1 MLILL
6 SPAKGQNFEPSET
19 AVHVS
24 EPRLLSKSN
33 ELIEILRLYSPDELM
48 TLMNVSEK
56 IGNLTAERF
65 ASFTTPFN
73 ELNAKPAAFAFSG
86 DVYKGLAIDEF
97 TESDLEFA
105 QNHLRILSGLY
116 GVLRPLDLIQPYRLE
131 MGTRLDTKA
140 GSDLYQ
146 YWGSSISESLMAD
159 LEEHEDDLVIN
170 LASNEYFKAVSASG
184 IHTNINTPVFKD
196 FKNGKYKIISFFA
209 KNARG
214 AMARWIVKE
223 KVKKAIDLV
232 NFRED
237 GYEYNE
243 ELSEVNSPVFLRG

>member
-6 SPAKGQNFEPSET
+6 SPAKGQNFEPSQT
-19 AVHVS
+19 AFHAS

-86 DVYKGLAIDEF
+86 DVYKGLAIDDF

-223 KVKKAIDLV
+223 KVQKAMDLV
-232 NFRED
+232 DFRED
-237 GYEYNE
+237 GYEYSE

>member
-6 SPAKGQNFEPSET
+6 SPAKGQNFEPSQT

-223 KVKKAIDLV
+223 KVQKAIDLV

>member
-1 MLILL
+1 M
-6 SPAKGQNFEPSET
+6 
-19 AVHVS
+19 
-24 EPRLLSKSN
+24 
-33 ELIEILRLYSPDELM
+33 
-48 TLMNVSEK
+48 
-56 IGNLTAERF
+56 
-65 ASFTTPFN
+65 
-73 ELNAKPAAFAFSG
+73 
-86 DVYKGLAIDEF
+86 
-97 TESDLEFA
+97 
-105 QNHLRILSGLY
+105 
-116 GVLRPLDLIQPYRLE
+116 
-131 MGTRLDTKA
+131 
-140 GSDLYQ
+140 
-146 YWGSSISESLMAD
+146 
-159 LEEHEDDLVIN
+159 IN

>member
-6 SPAKGQNFEPSET
+6 SPAKGQNFEPSQT
-19 AVHVS
+19 AVHAS

-86 DVYKGLAIDEF
+86 DVYKGLAIDDF

-223 KVKKAIDLV
+223 KVKEAIDLV

>member
-1 MLILL
+1 MLVLL
-6 SPAKGQNFEPSET
+6 SPAKGQNFDPRQTE
-19 AVHVS
+19 VRVS

-48 TLMNVSEK
+48 ALMNVSEK

-86 DVYKGLAIDEF
+86 DVYKGLAIDDF
-97 TESDLEFA
+97 TENDLEFA
-105 QNHLRILSGLY
+105 QNHIRILSGLY

-146 YWGSSISESLMAD
+146 YWGSSISECLMED

-170 LASNEYFKAVSASG
+170 LASNEYFKAVNGQDIQANVS
-184 IHTNINTPVFKD
+184 TPVFKD

-223 KVKKAIDLV
+223 QAQKASDLFD
-232 NFRED
+232 FRES
-237 GYEYNE
+237 GYEYSE
-243 ELSEVNSPVFLRG
+243 ELSEANSPVFLRG

>member
-6 SPAKGQNFEPSET
+6 SPAKGQNFEPSQT

>member
-6 SPAKGQNFEPSET
+6 SPAKGQNFEPSQT

-86 DVYKGLAIDEF
+86 DVYKGLAIDDF

-184 IHTNINTPVFKD
+184 IHTNITTPVFKD

>member
-6 SPAKGQNFEPSET
+6 SPAKGQNFEPSQT

-86 DVYKGLAIDEF
+86 DVYKGLAIDDF

-223 KVKKAIDLV
+223 KVQKAIDLV

>member
-6 SPAKGQNFEPSET
+6 SPAKGQNFEPSQT
-19 AVHVS
+19 AVHAS

-86 DVYKGLAIDEF
+86 DVYKGLAIDDF

-159 LEEHEDDLVIN
+159 LEEHEDDLEIN

>member
-6 SPAKGQNFEPSET
+6 SPAKGQNFEPSQT
-19 AVHVS
+19 AVHAS

-86 DVYKGLAIDEF
+86 DVYKGLAIDDF

-223 KVKKAIDLV
+223 KVQKAIDLV

>member
-6 SPAKGQNFEPSET
+6 SPAKGQNFEPSQT

-86 DVYKGLAIDEF
+86 DVYKGLAIDDF

-223 KVKKAIDLV
+223 KVQKAIDLV

-237 GYEYNE
+237 GYEYSE

>member
-6 SPAKGQNFEPSET
+6 SPAKGQNFEPSQT

-223 KVKKAIDLV
+223 KVKEAIDLV

>member
-6 SPAKGQNFEPSET
+6 SPAKGQNFEPSQT

-184 IHTNINTPVFKD
+184 IHTNITTPCLL
-196 FKNGKYKIISFFA
+196 YT
-209 KNARG
+209 
-214 AMARWIVKE
+214 
-223 KVKKAIDLV
+223 
-232 NFRED
+232 
-237 GYEYNE
+237 
-243 ELSEVNSPVFLRG
+243 SPSPRD

>member
-86 DVYKGLAIDEF
+86 DVYKGLAIDDF

>member
-6 SPAKGQNFEPSET
+6 SPAKGQNFEPSQT

-86 DVYKGLAIDEF
+86 DVYKGLAIDDF

-223 KVKKAIDLV
+223 KVKEAIDLV

>member
-6 SPAKGQNFEPSET
+6 SPAKGQNFEPSQT

-223 KVKKAIDLV
+223 KVKEAIDLV

-243 ELSEVNSPVFLRG
+243 ELFEVNSPVFLRG

>member
-6 SPAKGQNFEPSET
+6 SPAKGQNFEPSQT
-19 AVHVS
+19 AVHAS

-86 DVYKGLAIDEF
+86 DVYKGLAIDDF

>member
-6 SPAKGQNFEPSET
+6 SPAKGQNFEPSQT
-19 AVHVS
+19 AFHAS

-86 DVYKGLAIDEF
+86 DVYKGLAIDDF

-223 KVKKAIDLV
+223 KVQKAIDLV
-232 NFRED
+232 DFRED
-237 GYEYNE
+237 GYEYSE

>member
-6 SPAKGQNFEPSET
+6 SPAKGQNFEPSQT
-19 AVHVS
+19 AVHAS

-86 DVYKGLAIDEF
+86 DVYKGLAIDDF

-223 KVKKAIDLV
+223 KVQKAIDLV

-237 GYEYNE
+237 GYEYSE